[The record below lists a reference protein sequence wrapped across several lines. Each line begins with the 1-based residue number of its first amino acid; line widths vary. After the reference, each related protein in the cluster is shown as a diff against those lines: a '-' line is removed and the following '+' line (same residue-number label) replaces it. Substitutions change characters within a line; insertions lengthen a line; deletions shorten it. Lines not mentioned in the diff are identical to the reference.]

1 MITSRCA
8 TEFVTRTIT
17 VIHEIIHS
25 SSAVLRKD
33 ETYGFVYFKANSS
46 FEAFRKDAQQTMDTF
61 HQPQAAEL
69 DTDNRDD
76 TMHGSSCRGWI
87 LRVLNMPR
95 VWWDR
100 QAFPSLSLAKSCPS
114 TRATSNRLLCT
125 CIMD

>member
-8 TEFVTRTIT
+8 TEFVTRTLT

-76 TMHGSSCRGWI
+76 TMHGS
-87 LRVLNMPR
+87 VLPWLDFTSFEHAAGMVGP
-95 VWWDR
+95 
-100 QAFPSLSLAKSCPS
+100 PSIPKLVFGKVVPF
-114 TRATSNRLLCT
+114 N
-125 CIMD
+125 